1 MQTQNNLSNAQ
12 LELLRMFERP
22 LPEEDLKAIK
32 RLITA
37 YLAEKMNKVADQN
50 WKEKDWTEEDMK
62 RLLNTHLRTPYNK
75 K

>member
-1 MQTQNNLSNAQ
+1 MQSQNNLSNAQ
-12 LELLRMFERP
+12 LELLQMFKRP

-32 RLITA
+32 RLFTA

-50 WKEKDWTEEDMK
+50 WKEKGWTEEDMK
-62 RLLNTHLRTPYNK
+62 RLLNTHLRTPYTK